1 MTALEDV
8 TDLVRRHQKRCAR
21 TILEAK
27 DAGVADDVMRKVV
40 LDAIGDFADLV
51 VSVLPS
57 VTRDD
62 IMLNGYALEL
72 LEQIHTSVGAAAES

>member
-1 MTALEDV
+1 
-8 TDLVRRHQKRCAR
+8 
-21 TILEAK
+21 
-27 DAGVADDVMRKVV
+27 VV

-57 VTRDD
+57 VTRED